1 MESLLQ
7 YYKQD
12 AVTRRPMALSRKKNE
27 VVPSELVDCDHSFV
41 NRSTGSIEIS
51 RNMSIH
57 YTTFKSNNQ

>member
-12 AVTRRPMALSRKKNE
+12 AVTRRSMALSRKKNE

-41 NRSTGSIEIS
+41 DRSTGSTEVF
-51 RNMSIH
+51 RNMSIR
-57 YTTFKSNNQ
+57 YTNFKSNN